1 MVQSLTFFISAA
13 AVSDDLNVAVNLYA
27 NAYGRQIVNLTINL
41 CDLLQGV
48 LCPLPAINFTG
59 KRYRDIRYS
68 VTAGC

>member
-1 MVQSLTFFISAA
+1 M
-13 AVSDDLNVAVNLYA
+13 SDDLNVAVNLYA

-59 KRYRDIRYS
+59 KRYRDIR
-68 VTAGC
+68 